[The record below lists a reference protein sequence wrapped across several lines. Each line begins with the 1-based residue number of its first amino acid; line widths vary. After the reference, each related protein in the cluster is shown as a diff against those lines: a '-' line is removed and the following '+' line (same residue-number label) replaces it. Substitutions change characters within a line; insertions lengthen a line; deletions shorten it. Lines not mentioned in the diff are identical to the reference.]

1 MTGKYHRLR
10 RITGAL
16 LLLALIGV
24 PFVRVHD
31 ESAFRFDIPTLRLLF
46 FGAEIGMADFFIVLM
61 ALIFL
66 TFFILFTTTLLGRIW
81 CGWLCPQT
89 VLVDV
94 TDMAAGKRGPA
105 ARTAS
110 SALAL
115 AVSGVVG
122 ASLIF
127 YFVSPYDLPGML
139 ATRGTASRII
149 TGSWVA
155 LTMLLFLDLT
165 LLRRTFCAT
174 VCPYAKLQS
183 VLFDDR
189 TLVVA
194 FDPNRSDECRECKAC
209 VRDCPVG
216 IDIREGS
223 QIECIH
229 CAECVDAC
237 TGRMAIRGRRSL
249 ISYMFGVP
257 GLRRTGLR
265 INPLITGV
273 ITLLSLVFLVSLAVS
288 RMPFDMNVRLNFA
301 AGQQKQA
308 DGGVTNVYELSFR
321 NLAGKDQFLAL
332 SVTAPGISA
341 AITPAMV
348 SLKKGPDVLRVPAV
362 VTLKGVPAG
371 VQSVVLAIAA
381 TPSPGSRSMTRS
393 VSFLMP
399 ENPNPDKPDQNRKLK
414 TSLTEHAEDA
424 EFKPKPESLS
434 WRIIF

>member
-1 MTGKYHRLR
+1 MTRKYHRLR
-10 RITGAL
+10 RITGAI
-16 LLLALIGV
+16 LLLALIGI
-24 PFVRVHD
+24 PFVRVH
-31 ESAFRFDIPTLRLLF
+31 EQSAFRFDIPTLRLLF
-46 FGAEIGMADFFIVLM
+46 FGAEIGMADFFIVLI

-66 TFFILFTTTLLGRIW
+66 TFFILFTTTLFGRIW

-94 TDMAAGKRGPA
+94 TDTAAGKRGPG
-105 ARTAS
+105 ARTAAA
-110 SALAL
+110 ALAL
-115 AVSGVVG
+115 AVSGVVA

-139 ATRGTASRII
+139 TIGGTASHII
-149 TGSWVA
+149 TGSWIA
-155 LTMLLFLDLT
+155 LTVLLFLDLT

-189 TLVVA
+189 TLIVA

-237 TGRMAIRGRRSL
+237 IGRMAIRGRRSL

-265 INPLITGV
+265 INLLITGV
-273 ITLLSLVFLVSLAVS
+273 ISLVSLVFLVSLAVS

-308 DGGVTNVYELSFR
+308 DGSVTNVYELSFR
-321 NLAGKDQFLAL
+321 NLAGRDQFLAL

-341 AITPAMV
+341 AITPSMV
-348 SLKKGPDVLRVPAV
+348 SLKKSSDVLRVPIVARV
-362 VTLKGVPAG
+362 KGVPES
-371 VQSVVLAIAA
+371 VQNVVLAITA
-381 TPSPGSRSMTRS
+381 TSSRDNRSMTRS
-393 VSFLMP
+393 VTFLMP
-399 ENPNPDKPDQNRKLK
+399 QNPNPDKPAQNRKLK
-414 TSLTEHAEDA
+414 ASLAEHAEDA

-434 WRIIF
+434 WRTIF